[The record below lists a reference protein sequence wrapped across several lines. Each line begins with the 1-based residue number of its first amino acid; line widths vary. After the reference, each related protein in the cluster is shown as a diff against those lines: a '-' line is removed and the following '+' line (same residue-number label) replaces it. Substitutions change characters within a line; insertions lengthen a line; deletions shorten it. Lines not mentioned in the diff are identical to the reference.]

1 MTTSLGTAGVPDLQI
16 DEQIAILRL
25 RRPDQANRLELSD
38 LEVLQQHFRWLSARR
53 AEVRALVVTGTGKHF
68 SAGFDLGAID
78 SAVEGDASQI
88 FAAMVDALENLP
100 QVTICAINGGVFGGS
115 TDLALACDIRLGVP
129 QTRMFMPAARI
140 GLHYYESGLR
150 RYCTRLGLD
159 NAKRLCLLAEEF
171 DAPAL
176 QQIGYLTRIVP
187 HESLMNE
194 ALVLARRAADMAPL
208 ARANMKATLN
218 AMAAGRYDPQQGARG
233 YAECM
238 ASADLKEGIAA
249 LREKRATKFEGR

>member
-1 MTTSLGTAGVPDLQI
+1 MTTFLGPAAVPDLQI

-25 RRPDQANRLELSD
+25 RRPDQANRLELRD
-38 LEVLQQHFRWLSARR
+38 LEVLQQHFRWLSARG

-88 FAAMVDALENLP
+88 FAAMVDALEGLP

-150 RYCTRLGLD
+150 RYGTRLGLD

-187 HESLMNE
+187 DESLMNE

-249 LREKRATKFEGR
+249 LREKRAPKFEGR

>member
-1 MTTSLGTAGVPDLQI
+1 MTTFLGPAAVPDLQI

-25 RRPDQANRLELSD
+25 RRPDQANRLELRD
-38 LEVLQQHFRWLSARR
+38 LEVLQQHFRWLSARG

-88 FAAMVDALENLP
+88 FAAMVDALEGLP

-187 HESLMNE
+187 DESLMNE

-249 LREKRATKFEGR
+249 LREKRAPKFEGR